1 MIFRSPWYNRKRFSP
16 FDPKTQPR
24 EVSQT
29 AISLDTSIQYLTG
42 VGPKRA
48 ALYQKLD
55 IHTVRDL
62 LYYFPRS
69 YIDLTAP
76 CDIAAMPLFEQCAV
90 RARVVAKSAPQYIRR
105 GMTLFRVKVA
115 DDSGSMVITFFNAKY
130 AVEAL
135 KYDTEYIFYGRSGGT
150 LTRREMASPSIYPA
164 DLPNALIP
172 VYPLTQGLSSK
183 MVGANIAQAL
193 QLLGEELDDPI
204 PAFIRQEYHLCHLQF
219 ALRNIH
225 LPTDRE
231 SAEIARR
238 RLIFEELLMLALS
251 LRSVRDDTY
260 TQTSYVCGKADLQP
274 FFDQLPFTLT
284 GAQQRAIDQVRQ
296 DLAKN
301 TPMNR
306 LVQGDVGSGKTM
318 VAAAASYIAFQNH
331 YMSALMAPTE
341 ILAQQHYHGLSR
353 LLEPLGMRLGLLCGS
368 MTAKEKRDIKERIA
382 LGMVDLVIG
391 THALISKDVDLPN
404 LALVV
409 TDEQHRFGVR
419 QRASLSEKS
428 NHPHTLVMS
437 ATPIPRTLALMIYG
451 DLDVSSIDELPPN
464 RQPVKTYVISSKI
477 KERAYNFL
485 KDHLDRGL
493 QGYIVCPLVEAME
506 TTPANLQNAEE
517 YADKL
522 ARGPFQNYRV
532 GVLHGKMR
540 AKDREAIMQQFASGE
555 IQLLVSTTVI
565 EVGVDVP
572 NAVIMMVENAERFG
586 LSQLHQLRGRVGRG
600 SVQSYCILISDTQN
614 PDTKQRLQ
622 VLHQTNDGFK
632 VAEYDLKARGPGDF
646 LGKRQHGLPQLK
658 IADLSSSMDTMEQ
671 VQQAAQQIHE
681 HPLSAGEKAL
691 LQQRIQHILSTVGT
705 NLN

>member
-1 MIFRSPWYNRKRFSP
+1 M
-16 FDPKTQPR
+16 
-24 EVSQT
+24 

-451 DLDVSSIDELPPN
+451 DLDVSPIDELPPN

-522 ARGPFQNYRV
+522 ARGSFQNYRV

>member
-1 MIFRSPWYNRKRFSP
+1 M
-16 FDPKTQPR
+16 
-24 EVSQT
+24 

-90 RARVVAKSAPQYIRR
+90 RARVVAKSSPQYIRR

-130 AVEAL
+130 AMEAL

-274 FFDQLPFTLT
+274 FFEQLPFTLT

-341 ILAQQHYHGLSR
+341 ILAQQHYHGLSK

-391 THALISKDVDLPN
+391 THALISKGVDLPN

>member
-1 MIFRSPWYNRKRFSP
+1 M
-16 FDPKTQPR
+16 
-24 EVSQT
+24 

-183 MVGANIAQAL
+183 MVGANISQAL

-204 PAFIRQEYHLCHLQF
+204 PDFIRQEYHLCHLQF

-341 ILAQQHYHGLSR
+341 ILAQQHYHGLSK

-522 ARGPFQNYRV
+522 ARGPFLNYRV

>member
-1 MIFRSPWYNRKRFSP
+1 M
-16 FDPKTQPR
+16 
-24 EVSQT
+24 

-341 ILAQQHYHGLSR
+341 ILAQQHYHGLSK

-555 IQLLVSTTVI
+555 TQLLVSTTVI

>member
-1 MIFRSPWYNRKRFSP
+1 M
-16 FDPKTQPR
+16 
-24 EVSQT
+24 

-485 KDHLDRGL
+485 KDHLNRGL

-522 ARGPFQNYRV
+522 ARGSFQNYRV

>member
-1 MIFRSPWYNRKRFSP
+1 M
-16 FDPKTQPR
+16 
-24 EVSQT
+24 

-183 MVGANIAQAL
+183 MVGANISQAL

-204 PAFIRQEYHLCHLQF
+204 PDFIRQEYHLCHLQF

-341 ILAQQHYHGLSR
+341 ILAQQHYHGLSK
-353 LLEPLGMRLGLLCGS
+353 LLEPLGMRLGMLCGS

-522 ARGPFQNYRV
+522 ARGSFQNYRV

-600 SVQSYCILISDTQN
+600 SMQSYCILISDTQN

>member
-1 MIFRSPWYNRKRFSP
+1 M
-16 FDPKTQPR
+16 
-24 EVSQT
+24 

-382 LGMVDLVIG
+382 LGMVDLIIG

-540 AKDREAIMQQFASGE
+540 AKDREVIMQQFASGE

-565 EVGVDVP
+565 EVGVDVS

>member
-1 MIFRSPWYNRKRFSP
+1 
-16 FDPKTQPR
+16 
-24 EVSQT
+24 
-29 AISLDTSIQYLTG
+29 
-42 VGPKRA
+42 
-48 ALYQKLD
+48 
-55 IHTVRDL
+55 
-62 LYYFPRS
+62 
-69 YIDLTAP
+69 
-76 CDIAAMPLFEQCAV
+76 
-90 RARVVAKSAPQYIRR
+90 
-105 GMTLFRVKVA
+105 
-115 DDSGSMVITFFNAKY
+115 
-130 AVEAL
+130 
-135 KYDTEYIFYGRSGGT
+135 
-150 LTRREMASPSIYPA
+150 
-164 DLPNALIP
+164 
-172 VYPLTQGLSSK
+172 
-183 MVGANIAQAL
+183 
-193 QLLGEELDDPI
+193 
-204 PAFIRQEYHLCHLQF
+204 
-219 ALRNIH
+219 
-225 LPTDRE
+225 
-231 SAEIARR
+231 
-238 RLIFEELLMLALS
+238 MLALS

-341 ILAQQHYHGLSR
+341 ILAQQHYHGLSK

-382 LGMVDLVIG
+382 LGMVDLIIG

-437 ATPIPRTLALMIYG
+437 ATPIPRTLALMIYV

-522 ARGPFQNYRV
+522 ARGSFQNYRV

>member
-1 MIFRSPWYNRKRFSP
+1 M
-16 FDPKTQPR
+16 
-24 EVSQT
+24 

-204 PAFIRQEYHLCHLQF
+204 PAFIRQEYHLSHLQF

-540 AKDREAIMQQFASGE
+540 TKDREAIMQQFASGD

>member
-1 MIFRSPWYNRKRFSP
+1 M
-16 FDPKTQPR
+16 
-24 EVSQT
+24 

-90 RARVVAKSAPQYIRR
+90 RARVVAKSAPQYVRR

-183 MVGANIAQAL
+183 MVGANISQAL

-341 ILAQQHYHGLSR
+341 ILAQQHYHGLSK

-671 VQQAAQQIHE
+671 VQQAAQRIHE
-681 HPLSAGEKAL
+681 HPLSAGEKVL

>member
-1 MIFRSPWYNRKRFSP
+1 M
-16 FDPKTQPR
+16 
-24 EVSQT
+24 

-382 LGMVDLVIG
+382 LGMVDLIIG

-540 AKDREAIMQQFASGE
+540 AKDREVIMQQFASGE

-632 VAEYDLKARGPGDF
+632 VAEFDLKARGPGDF

-681 HPLSAGEKAL
+681 HPLSAGEKVL

>member
-1 MIFRSPWYNRKRFSP
+1 M
-16 FDPKTQPR
+16 
-24 EVSQT
+24 

-517 YADKL
+517 YDDKL

>member
-1 MIFRSPWYNRKRFSP
+1 M
-16 FDPKTQPR
+16 
-24 EVSQT
+24 

-681 HPLSAGEKAL
+681 HPLSAGEKVL

>member
-1 MIFRSPWYNRKRFSP
+1 M
-16 FDPKTQPR
+16 
-24 EVSQT
+24 

-183 MVGANIAQAL
+183 MVGANISQAL

-341 ILAQQHYHGLSR
+341 ILAQQHYHGLSK

-517 YADKL
+517 YANKL

-572 NAVIMMVENAERFG
+572 NAVIMMVENAECFG

>member
-1 MIFRSPWYNRKRFSP
+1 M
-16 FDPKTQPR
+16 
-24 EVSQT
+24 

-76 CDIAAMPLFEQCAV
+76 CDIAATPLFEQCAV

-204 PAFIRQEYHLCHLQF
+204 PDFIRQEYHLCHLQF

-274 FFDQLPFTLT
+274 FFEQLPFTLT

-341 ILAQQHYHGLSR
+341 ILAQQHYHGLSK
-353 LLEPLGMRLGLLCGS
+353 LLEPLGMRLGLLFGS

-691 LQQRIQHILSTVGT
+691 LQQRIQHILSTVST

>member
-1 MIFRSPWYNRKRFSP
+1 M
-16 FDPKTQPR
+16 
-24 EVSQT
+24 

-204 PAFIRQEYHLCHLQF
+204 PDFIRQEYHLCHLQF

-341 ILAQQHYHGLSR
+341 ILAQQHYHGLSK

-368 MTAKEKRDIKERIA
+368 MTAREKRDIKERIA
-382 LGMVDLVIG
+382 LGMVDFVIG

-540 AKDREAIMQQFASGE
+540 AKDREVIMQQFASGE

>member
-1 MIFRSPWYNRKRFSP
+1 M
-16 FDPKTQPR
+16 
-24 EVSQT
+24 

-231 SAEIARR
+231 SDEIARR

-341 ILAQQHYHGLSR
+341 ILAQQHYHGLSK

-522 ARGPFQNYRV
+522 ARGSFQNYRV

-632 VAEYDLKARGPGDF
+632 VAEFDLKARGPGDF

-681 HPLSAGEKAL
+681 HPLSAGEKVL

>member
-1 MIFRSPWYNRKRFSP
+1 M
-16 FDPKTQPR
+16 
-24 EVSQT
+24 

-183 MVGANIAQAL
+183 MVGANISQAL

-204 PAFIRQEYHLCHLQF
+204 PDFIRQEYHLCHLQF

-341 ILAQQHYHGLSR
+341 ILAQQHYHGLSK

-671 VQQAAQQIHE
+671 VQQAAQPIHE
-681 HPLSAGEKAL
+681 PPHSAGEKARL
-691 LQQRIQHILSTVGT
+691 PQRIQHILSTVGT

>member
-1 MIFRSPWYNRKRFSP
+1 M
-16 FDPKTQPR
+16 
-24 EVSQT
+24 

-204 PAFIRQEYHLCHLQF
+204 PDFIRQEYHLCHLQF

-341 ILAQQHYHGLSR
+341 ILAQQHYHGLSK

-540 AKDREAIMQQFASGE
+540 AKDREVIMQQFASGE

>member
-1 MIFRSPWYNRKRFSP
+1 M
-16 FDPKTQPR
+16 
-24 EVSQT
+24 

-130 AVEAL
+130 AMEAL

-183 MVGANIAQAL
+183 MVGANISQAL

-341 ILAQQHYHGLSR
+341 ILAQQHYHGLSK

-522 ARGPFQNYRV
+522 ARGSFQNYRV

>member
-1 MIFRSPWYNRKRFSP
+1 M
-16 FDPKTQPR
+16 
-24 EVSQT
+24 

-90 RARVVAKSAPQYIRR
+90 RARVVAKSSPQYIRR

-183 MVGANIAQAL
+183 MVCANIAQAL

-341 ILAQQHYHGLSR
+341 ILAQQHYHGLSK

>member
-1 MIFRSPWYNRKRFSP
+1 M
-16 FDPKTQPR
+16 
-24 EVSQT
+24 

-341 ILAQQHYHGLSR
+341 ILAQQHYHGLSK
-353 LLEPLGMRLGLLCGS
+353 LLEPLGMRLGMLCGS

>member
-1 MIFRSPWYNRKRFSP
+1 M
-16 FDPKTQPR
+16 
-24 EVSQT
+24 

-90 RARVVAKSAPQYIRR
+90 RARVVAKSAPQYVRR

>member
-1 MIFRSPWYNRKRFSP
+1 M
-16 FDPKTQPR
+16 
-24 EVSQT
+24 

-451 DLDVSSIDELPPN
+451 DLDVSVLDELPPG
-464 RQPVKTYVISSKI
+464 RQQVDTFLVGEAMRQRVNAFIRKEAAAGHQIYV
-477 KERAYNFL
+477 
-485 KDHLDRGL
+485 
-493 QGYIVCPLVEAME
+493 VCPAVEEQELSSLKSAE
-506 TTPANLQNAEE
+506 TWAE
-517 YADKL
+517 ALGKTVFPDL
-522 ARGPFQNYRV
+522 RV
-532 GVLHGKMR
+532 GLIHGRLKAAEKEQVMADFSAHRLDVLV
-540 AKDREAIMQQFASGE
+540 A
-555 IQLLVSTTVI
+555 TTVI

-572 NAVIMMVENAERFG
+572 NATLMVIEDADRFG

-600 SVQSYCILISDTQN
+600 GEKSYCILFTSSKNAETL
-614 PDTKQRLQ
+614 QRLKTFCR
-622 VLHQTNDGFK
+622 TNDGFQI
-632 VAEYDLKARGPGDF
+632 AEADLQQRGPGDF
-646 LGKRQHGLPQLK
+646 FGSRQHGLPQFKTAGLSL
-658 IADLSSSMDTMEQ
+658 DLSLLKEA
-671 VQQAAQQIHE
+671 QQAAEEAMQD
-681 HPLSAGEKAL
+681 PDLPRDPCFPALTLRVDALFRAAG
-691 LQQRIQHILSTVGT
+691 GG
-705 NLN
+705 LN

>member
-1 MIFRSPWYNRKRFSP
+1 M
-16 FDPKTQPR
+16 
-24 EVSQT
+24 

-341 ILAQQHYHGLSR
+341 ILAQQHYHGLSK

-522 ARGPFQNYRV
+522 ARGSFQNYRV

-540 AKDREAIMQQFASGE
+540 AKDREVIMQQFASGE

-681 HPLSAGEKAL
+681 HPLSVGEKAL

>member
-1 MIFRSPWYNRKRFSP
+1 M
-16 FDPKTQPR
+16 
-24 EVSQT
+24 

-341 ILAQQHYHGLSR
+341 ILAQQHYHGLSK

-493 QGYIVCPLVEAME
+493 QGDIVCPLVVAME
-506 TTPANLQNAEE
+506 ATPANLQNAEE

>member
-1 MIFRSPWYNRKRFSP
+1 M
-16 FDPKTQPR
+16 
-24 EVSQT
+24 

-204 PAFIRQEYHLCHLQF
+204 PDFIRQEYHLCHLQF

-341 ILAQQHYHGLSR
+341 ILAQQHYHGLSK

-382 LGMVDLVIG
+382 LGMVDLIIG

-540 AKDREAIMQQFASGE
+540 AKNREVIMQQFASGE

-671 VQQAAQQIHE
+671 VQQAAQRIHE
-681 HPLSAGEKAL
+681 HPLSAGEKVL

>member
-1 MIFRSPWYNRKRFSP
+1 M
-16 FDPKTQPR
+16 
-24 EVSQT
+24 

-341 ILAQQHYHGLSR
+341 ILAQQHYHGLSK

-382 LGMVDLVIG
+382 LGMVDLIIG

-572 NAVIMMVENAERFG
+572 NAVIMMVENAECFG

>member
-1 MIFRSPWYNRKRFSP
+1 M
-16 FDPKTQPR
+16 
-24 EVSQT
+24 

-341 ILAQQHYHGLSR
+341 ILAQQHYHGLSK

-382 LGMVDLVIG
+382 LGMVDLIIG

-540 AKDREAIMQQFASGE
+540 AKNREAIMQQFASGE